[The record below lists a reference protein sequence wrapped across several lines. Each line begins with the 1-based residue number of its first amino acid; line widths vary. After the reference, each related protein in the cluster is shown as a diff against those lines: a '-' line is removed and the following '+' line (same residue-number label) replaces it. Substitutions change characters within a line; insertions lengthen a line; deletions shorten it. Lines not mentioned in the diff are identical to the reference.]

1 MGRRIDCP
9 LPDLEDAFVVL
20 PDEWLGLHAQRRD
33 QAVREAA
40 RYDSNTITLFAI
52 SLAIADDWG
61 GIPGLDGKPE
71 NWDFTKVKIPIIAWM
86 NESVLTDFNKAF
98 IVPKNSLS
106 PSPSGSMAIP
116 EEKTEVPG
124 NLEKTE

>member
-9 LPDLEDAFVVL
+9 LPGLEDAFVVL

-40 RYDSNTITLFAI
+40 AYDSNTLTLFAI

-61 GIPGLDGKPE
+61 GLPGLNGKPE
-71 NWDFTKVKIPIIAWM
+71 NWDFAQVKIPVIAWV
-86 NESVLTDFNKAF
+86 NETVLVDFNKAF

-106 PSPSGSMAIP
+106 PSPDGSMAKQ
-116 EEKTEVPG
+116 ETTKAPG
-124 NLEKTE
+124 NLKKTE